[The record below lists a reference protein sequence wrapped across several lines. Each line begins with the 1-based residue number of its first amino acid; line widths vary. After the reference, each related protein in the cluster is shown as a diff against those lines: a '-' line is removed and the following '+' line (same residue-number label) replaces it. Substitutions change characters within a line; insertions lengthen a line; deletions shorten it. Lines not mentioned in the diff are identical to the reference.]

1 MYAWTLIYL
10 NKGERCEIWLII
22 PVIYTQLKTG
32 SGSLRRGPYPAFTLL
47 FQAHSSS
54 TSRVLDVPDSM
65 HILNLIGHRQPS
77 WLMENLGLDISVFLS
92 RPFSNRLRNTTVF
105 TAFSSWMHE
114 YITWPHIVT
123 SALEHP
129 ISLDKSVVKLIFPGI
144 LSSEWKHLDA
154 TACMPF
160 GLLLETWGFLQ
171 GQGWS
176 GLYFCQFLLTHWR
189 FFVFICF
196 LCGSPSFSWR

>member
-1 MYAWTLIYL
+1 
-10 NKGERCEIWLII
+10 
-22 PVIYTQLKTG
+22 
-32 SGSLRRGPYPAFTLL
+32 
-47 FQAHSSS
+47 
-54 TSRVLDVPDSM
+54 M
-65 HILNLIGHRQPS
+65 HILNLIGHRQTS
-77 WLMENLGLDISVFLS
+77 WLMENLGFDISVFLS

-189 FFVFICF
+189 FFVDRQASAGARSIVGGCKINWDQTTYCKRAGITICHI
-196 LCGSPSFSWR
+196 